1 MMAKRT
7 RHGGKM
13 RITIELEF
21 IEKYDPEELEE
32 VIVAYIQELV
42 QDGSLDY
49 TVHVDDSDESP

>member
-1 MMAKRT
+1 
-7 RHGGKM
+7 M

-42 QDGSLDY
+42 QDGSLSY
-49 TVHVDDSDESP
+49 TVHVEEDED

>member
-1 MMAKRT
+1 
-7 RHGGKM
+7 M
-13 RITIELEF
+13 RVTIELEF

-49 TVHVDDSDESP
+49 TIHVDDDNESS

>member
-1 MMAKRT
+1 
-7 RHGGKM
+7 M

-49 TVHVDDSDESP
+49 TVHIDDDNEST